1 MFNKKKIET
10 DNHLESIT
18 LSLSDFKE
26 KYYNECS
33 QHAVTLNKLNELT
46 VVSSAM
52 EKIVDSYEIA
62 LDPKKVENMKINF
75 ELILTVIQTI
85 GVLLLDTASSEDV
98 IKRGFSV
105 RVNLKLDVKLLNL
118 R

>member
-75 ELILTVIQTI
+75 DVNFDSNSNNWSVITGYCQL
-85 GVLLLDTASSEDV
+85 G
-98 IKRGFSV
+98 GC
-105 RVNLKLDVKLLNL
+105 N
-118 R
+118 